1 MVIFEDVTERE
12 RAEERARFLA
22 THDDLTGLPNRGT
35 FGKAVNDAIKA
46 GRRYDQLFAVLF
58 IDLDRFK
65 NINDTLGHAAGDVL
79 LIETAKRLKECI
91 RDSDVI
97 ARIGGDEFVVLL
109 REISDQSKVAIVAR
123 KILSAVV
130 KSLTIQGQECW
141 ISASIGISMFP
152 ADAQNDES
160 LIKNADAAMYLAK
173 EEGRN
178 CFRFHFQEITSQS
191 IERLQLEAS
200 LRRALERSEL
210 LLHYQPKQDLV
221 RGGISGVEALL
232 RWQHPDLSLLPP
244 SRFIPLAEETGLIV
258 PIGKWVIETAC
269 AQNVAWQRQGL
280 PALRIAVNLS
290 PRQFADPS
298 LLSDIEDA
306 LKKSG
311 MAPEL
316 LELEI
321 TESTVMQ
328 NIERAMRLLKAIKG
342 LGVML
347 AIDDFGTGYSSM
359 SLLKKFPI
367 DVLKIDR
374 SFVREITSNSED
386 KAIAD
391 AIIALG
397 RALNLTIVAE
407 GVETAAQ
414 KALLRAHNCDQVQGY
429 LISKPVPAD
438 EFAAFLADHMLA
450 ELKDKGSQGCPAS

>member
-1 MVIFEDVTERE
+1 MFM
-12 RAEERARFLA
+12 
-22 THDDLTGLPNRGT
+22 
-35 FGKAVNDAIKA
+35 
-46 GRRYDQLFAVLF
+46 
-58 IDLDRFK
+58 DLDRFK

-79 LIETAKRLKECI
+79 LIETAKRLKECV
-91 RDSDVI
+91 RKSDVI
-97 ARIGGDEFVVLL
+97 ARIGGDEFVILL
-109 REISDQSKVAIVAR
+109 REVSDQSQVAR
-123 KILSAVV
+123 VAQKILTAVV
-130 KSLTIQGQECW
+130 KPLVIHGHECR
-141 ISASIGISMFP
+141 ITGSIGISMFP
-152 ADAQNDES
+152 TDALDEET
-160 LIKNADAAMYLAK
+160 LIKNADAAMYVAK

-178 CFRFHFQEITSQS
+178 GFRFHFQDITSQS
-191 IERLQLEAS
+191 IERLTLEAS
-200 LRRALERSEL
+200 LRGALERDEL
-210 LLHYQPKQDLV
+210 LLHYQPKQDLGD
-221 RGGISGVEALL
+221 GGITGVEALL
-232 RWQHPDLSLLPP
+232 RWRHPDLGLLPP
-244 SRFIPLAEETGLIV
+244 GRFIALAEESGLIV

-280 PALRIAVNLS
+280 PALPIAVNLS
-290 PRQFADPS
+290 PRQFGDPA
-298 LLSDIEDA
+298 LLSDIEAA

-321 TESTVMQ
+321 TESMVMQ
-328 NIERAMRLLKAIKG
+328 NVERAMRVLKAIKS

-397 RALNLTIVAE
+397 RALDLTIVAE
-407 GVETAAQ
+407 GVETLEQ
-414 KALLRAHNCDQVQGY
+414 ENFLRAHHCDQVQGY

-438 EFAAFLADHMLA
+438 EFAAFMADRILA
-450 ELKDKGSQGCPAS
+450 ELKTQVAKAAPRPEARRNGTQG